1 MISNVGIVDEAKKFI
16 EDVRRIL
23 KFNVIVLFYTS
34 KLSHLDWIKD
44 FPNAL
49 FTMSEDFFRDY
60 ILNFN
65 TNGLN
70 QLKKKIEDY
79 YGQKLDKF
87 NVDLSY
93 PLFNEAEQKGNYEY
107 IEID

>member
-1 MISNVGIVDEAKKFI
+1 MKGKYL
-16 EDVRRIL
+16 RRIL

-44 FPNAL
+44 LPNAL
-49 FTMSEDFFRDY
+49 FTMSENFFKEY

-65 TNGLN
+65 PNGLN
-70 QLKKKIEDY
+70 NLKKNIEEY
-79 YGQKLDKF
+79 YGKKLDKF

-93 PLFNEAEQKGNYEY
+93 PLYIEDGKYNS